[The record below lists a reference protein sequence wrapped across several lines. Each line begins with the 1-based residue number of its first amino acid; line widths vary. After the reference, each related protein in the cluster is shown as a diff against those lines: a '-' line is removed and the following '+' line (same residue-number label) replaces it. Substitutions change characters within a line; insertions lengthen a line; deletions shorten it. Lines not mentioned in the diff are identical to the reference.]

1 MSLNQIIHQVSKLLT
16 VHARLC
22 IHTALGLYYVYIVI
36 VIIDDDAA
44 ADTSEE
50 TDYSDIPSN
59 NKQVNDCPV
68 LHTCTL

>member
-16 VHARLC
+16 VHARLY

-44 ADTSEE
+44 TIGPDTSEE
-50 TDYSDIPSN
+50 TDYSGIPSN
-59 NKQVNDCPV
+59 NELVND
-68 LHTCTL
+68 

>member
-22 IHTALGLYYVYIVI
+22 IHTALDLYYVYIVV

-44 ADTSEE
+44 TIRPDTLEE
-50 TDYSDIPSN
+50 TDYSGIPSN
-59 NKQVNDCPV
+59 DKPV
-68 LHTCTL
+68 IS